1 MAVTTITTSP
11 QDLVAAGSRCG
22 GSAPRPISRDEAERR
37 ATLLKAVADPA
48 RLQLLS
54 IVKGSDSGEAC
65 VCDMAEAVGLTQP
78 TVSHHLRVLVEAG
91 LLTKERR
98 GTWAW
103 FTLVPDRIAEV
114 ATFLDSPMPPNVSS
128 EA

>member
-1 MAVTTITTSP
+1 MALGTLTTTPQSVTGEASQCGP
-11 QDLVAAGSRCG
+11 AA
-22 GSAPRPISRDEAERR
+22 APPIARDEAERR

-54 IVKGSDSGEAC
+54 IVKGSASGEAC

-78 TVSHHLRVLVEAG
+78 TVSHHLKILLEAG
-91 LLTKERR
+91 LLQRERR

-103 FTLVPDRIAEV
+103 FALVPERIAEV
-114 ATFLDSPMPPNVSS
+114 AGFLD
-128 EA
+128 